1 MQWMPCYTPCSAHEQ
16 TCATSQLGRIR
27 VMNSAVSSSA
37 KTRRTGLLV
46 LGMHRSGTSATT
58 RWLNL
63 LGATLPANLME
74 ALADNNAEGFWESRD
89 VCLLNDELL
98 QASGSCWDDWRN
110 LDQHP
115 PPADALEAWRKQAY
129 AQLREDFEQSSLFVL
144 KDPRM
149 CRLLPQWQPVFEQ
162 FDTDLQC
169 VLPLRHPLE
178 VARSLTRRDGFHRD
192 KACLLWL
199 RHVLDAEYHSRGLP
213 RVWLDYADL
222 LRDWEQA
229 LEQLNTTLKLD
240 LAPADDATREQIKR
254 FLNPAHQHQKADE
267 QDLDTEPGLDPDIK
281 RTWEALKRL
290 IGSPNDDQ
298 ALSTLDEIRAALNAA
313 DARYGHAFGDELRQR
328 MQLKQ
333 QHADEAR
340 ALREQLTERASKV
353 QSLDALATQRREE
366 LAEVQAKLK
375 DRVEKVQSLE
385 QLAKQRLEA
394 LQESQDKLRG
404 RITKVDELTA
414 SLNKAREQLQER
426 SSKVER
432 LERVAKERRE
442 ELTQQRRRERH
453 LQKQLHNL
461 QEAHAQQGTALQ
473 EAEQTGRQQQTA
485 LQQLREQHKALQA
498 HQRESQRREAISTL
512 LQRRGSVY
520 GSIRFEQDTLPP
532 RRCYGVKLSLRQ
544 RRALRTQTRQ
554 VLASGL
560 FDLPWYLDTQ
570 PDLIEA
576 AAHPVWHW
584 LLVGWREGRSP
595 HWLFDPHWYL
605 QQYPDV
611 ATSDTNPLLH
621 YLMAGHQEGRAPS
634 ALFKPAWYAA
644 QGPALKPGQSAL
656 EHYLREG
663 QFQGLS
669 PNRYFDCAW
678 YLNHNPDVADAGL
691 GALDH
696 YLSLGWRE
704 GRDPSPLLWNDWYL
718 AQNPDVREAQTNPL
732 RHFVEHGQREGRDP
746 NPLCSADH
754 YWRQLARGKSD
765 APDPLGHYLHSGWQA
780 GLDPSPWFD
789 TDWYLARNP
798 DVREAGAN
806 PLMHF
811 LYHGLDEGRDPG
823 PAFDSSWYLSEYPDV
838 AESAVC
844 AFRHYLEY
852 GQKEGR
858 APRATTEQI
867 APARCPII
875 VASQP
880 GARPINPDWPHV
892 LVCAHAAH
900 GQLFGGERS
909 FIDILAL
916 LAELPYNVHVVV
928 PKSNPDYLAQLAP
941 LSCQTAHIPYRYW
954 RRGEAPQA
962 AAIDGLKAYMI
973 RHKIALVHVN
983 TIVVREPLIA
993 ARELGILCATHV
1005 RESVHDDSWLSRMV
1019 GLTPA
1024 EIVAKVTAET
1034 DCIIANSRHSAAEFD
1049 KPGATFVVPNTFD
1062 MQALDLP
1069 NQRAADGTL
1078 SVGLISSNIAKKG
1091 LEDFAQLATAC
1102 AEQLPQLRFKL
1113 IGPDNEEVAALRA
1126 RQQASELS
1134 DNLEFVGYQDSPQDA
1149 LAQVNVVMNLSHF
1162 AESFGRTV
1170 AEGLAARR
1178 PVIVYD
1184 LGAAKDLV
1192 DADESGWVIRHG
1204 HWRDAIEPLEQL
1216 CTTAGLLE
1224 RMGEAGRQAMQAR
1237 YGREVGV
1244 QALQAAYQHLH
1255 QTHEPPA
1262 WPRVLPAPRFNPPQA
1277 PAPLRLAYFCWHF
1290 PVPSETFVL
1299 NELRELVGAGVD
1311 VTVFCRQSPH
1321 ADFKPDFKIGW
1332 QRVSSPEELAEQLRA
1347 HQRTLVHAHF
1357 TYPTVTDMVWPA
1369 CEQADIPFTF
1379 IAHAQ
1384 DIFKY
1389 DNDRLNRVGEITQAP
1404 LCKAVFTLGRFHRDF
1419 LLARGVPA
1427 EKLHI
1432 NPNSI
1437 DTTRFRYRPPR
1448 QRPQGEPLQ
1457 VCAIHRL
1464 TEKKGLHDLIRAAD
1478 LLRDEAIEINIYGYG
1493 DEEPRLQAMIA
1504 ELGLTHCRLH
1514 GALNG
1519 YGEIVDVLDRHDLFA
1534 CPSVRTASGDMDGIP
1549 TVLLESMA
1557 TGTPVLTTQIASI
1570 PDLVQDGVT
1579 GLMVNANDPH
1589 SLADGIRRF
1598 AGLDSEQILGLSVNG
1613 RNAVLRRHDNRRLT
1627 RNLLRQWRDE
1637 VIDIVIVS
1645 WNNVAEL
1652 EAIVA
1657 HLFAHTRCNFHLSI
1671 CDNASEP
1678 DVVAFLFDLQRKR
1691 DNVTVIH
1698 RGDNTFVG
1706 PGTNTAADQGR
1717 APYVIYVC
1725 GKEGFAL
1732 ADGWESDMADYMD
1745 AHPEVGLAGSTGY
1758 SPTYLT
1764 GAQLPDGVAN
1774 FSDFRN
1780 QDFARQNPER
1790 VFKHVQ
1796 GGLFIMRRAMYDA
1809 IGGFSEQVPHSYT
1822 DVEYS
1827 YYVESCGW
1835 KLGQVD
1841 SVLALFNKTVP
1852 NIWSRVDEH
1861 IKVIHPPRLVDL
1873 PRLHAISRREIHV
1886 CNICE
1891 WSAPRHLSPDYHS
1904 CPNCGAQPAH
1914 RSLYR
1919 YLAEGLLTYRR
1930 LPALWINPHPCL
1942 EAFWSKSFQG
1952 RRLSSDE
1959 ITCELEQKGQLDTA
1973 TGALSLVVI
1982 QDCAVLDHPTA
1993 CAELTRVLNPQ
2004 GELVLIVGQHGDAV
2018 DRWSQQLSAHGLTET
2033 DQAFYASET
2042 VCYDT
2047 RRLLIFRAETA

>member
-1 MQWMPCYTPCSAHEQ
+1 
-16 TCATSQLGRIR
+16 
-27 VMNSAVSSSA
+27 MNSAVSSSA

-63 LGATLPANLME
+63 LGASLPGNLME

-98 QASGSCWDDWRN
+98 QTSGSCWDDWRN

-115 PPADALEAWRKQAY
+115 PPASTLETWRKQAG

-144 KDPRM
+144 KDPRI

-162 FDTDLQC
+162 FDTDIRC

-213 RVWLDYADL
+213 RVWLDYAAL
-222 LRDWEQA
+222 LDNWERA
-229 LEQLNTTLKLD
+229 LAQLNQTLDLE
-240 LAPADDATREQIKR
+240 LAPADEAIRGQINA
-254 FLNPAHQHQKADE
+254 FLNPAHQHQKADDTALE
-267 QDLDTEPGLDPDIK
+267 QEPGLDPDIK
-281 RTWEALKRL
+281 RTWAALKRL
-290 IGSPNDDQ
+290 IERPDDEQ
-298 ALSTLDEIRAALNAA
+298 ALRALDDIRAALNAA

-328 MQLKQ
+328 MALKKK
-333 QHADEAR
+333 HAEEAHQ
-340 ALREQLTERASKV
+340 LREQLAERASKV
-353 QSLDALATQRREE
+353 LSLETLAAQRRAEIG
-366 LAEVQAKLK
+366 EVQAKLK

-385 QLAKQRLEA
+385 QLAKQRLET
-394 LQESQDKLRG
+394 LRTT
-404 RITKVDELTA
+404 RA
-414 SLNKAREQLQER
+414 SLENRIAKVEELRDALKANKLDTDSLRQQLQER
-426 SSKVER
+426 ARKIDR
-432 LERVAKERRE
+432 LEQVALERRE
-442 ELTQQRRRERH
+442 ALAQQRRREKH
-453 LQKQLHNL
+453 LQSQLHKL
-461 QEAHAQQGTALQ
+461 QDAHAQQGAALQ
-473 EAEQTGRQQQTA
+473 QAEQTGRQQQAA
-485 LQQLREQHKALQA
+485 LKQLREQHKALQA
-498 HQRESQRREAISTL
+498 KQRESQRREAITTL
-512 LQRRGSVY
+512 LQRRGSTY
-520 GSIRFEQDTLPP
+520 RALDFAQDALPP
-532 RRCYGVKLSLRQ
+532 RRYCGIKLSLRQ

-554 VLASGL
+554 LLASGL

-605 QQYPDV
+605 QQNPDV
-611 ATSDTNPLLH
+611 AASGSNPLLH
-621 YLMAGHQEGRAPS
+621 YLTAGHQEDRAPS
-634 ALFKPAWYAA
+634 ALFNPAWYGA

-669 PNRYFDCAW
+669 PNRYFDGAW

-718 AQNPDVREAQTNPL
+718 ASNPDVREAQINPL
-732 RHFVEHGQREGRDP
+732 RHFVEHGQFEGRDP
-746 NPLCSADH
+746 NPVCSADH

-780 GLDPSPWFD
+780 GLDPSAWFD

-823 PAFDSSWYLSEYPDV
+823 PAFNSSWYLNEYPDV
-838 AESAVC
+838 AENAAC

-852 GQKEGR
+852 GRQEGR
-858 APRATTEQI
+858 APRAPAPQI
-867 APARCPII
+867 EPARCPITI
-875 VASQP
+875 SSQP
-880 GARPINPDWPHV
+880 GERHINPDWPHV

-928 PKSNPDYLAQLAP
+928 PSANPDYLAQLAP
-941 LSCQTAHIPYRYW
+941 LSCHTAHIPYRYW
-954 RRGEAPQA
+954 RRGEAPQS

-973 RHKIALVHVN
+973 RHKITLVHVN

-993 ARELGILCATHV
+993 ARELGIPCATHV

-1019 GLTPA
+1019 GLTPDQ
-1024 EIVAKVTAET
+1024 IVAKVTAQS

-1091 LEDFAQLATAC
+1091 LEDFALLATAC
-1102 AEQLPQLRFKL
+1102 AEHLPQLRFKL
-1113 IGPDNEEVAALRA
+1113 IGPDNDEVAALRA
-1126 RQQASELS
+1126 RQQAGELG
-1134 DNLEFVGYQDSPQDA
+1134 DNLEFVGYQDSPQEA

-1170 AEGLAARR
+1170 AEGLTARR

-1192 DADESGWVIRHG
+1192 SPGENGWVIRHG

-1224 RMGEAGRQAMQAR
+1224 RMGEAGRQAMQMR
-1237 YGREVGV
+1237 YGREIGV
-1244 QALQAAYQHLH
+1244 QALQTAYQHLQ

-1299 NELRELVGAGVD
+1299 NELRELVAAGVD

-1321 ADFKPDFKIGW
+1321 ADFKPDFEISW
-1332 QRVSSPEELAEQLRA
+1332 QRVSSPQELAEQLRA
-1347 HQRTLVHAHF
+1347 HARTLVHAHF

-1369 CEQADIPFTF
+1369 CEQADVPFSF

-1389 DNDRLNRVGEITQAP
+1389 DNDRLNRVGEIARAP

-1448 QRPQGEPLQ
+1448 LRPHGEPLQ

-1464 TEKKGLHDLIRAAD
+1464 TEKKGLHDLIRAAE
-1478 LLRDEAIEINIYGYG
+1478 LLRDEAVQINMYGYG
-1493 DEEPRLQAMIA
+1493 DEEPRLRDLIA
-1504 ELGLTHCRLH
+1504 ELGLSSCRLH

-1519 YGEIVDVLDRHDLFA
+1519 YGEIVDVLDQHDLFA

-1579 GLMVNANDPH
+1579 GLMVNANDPQ

-1657 HLFAHTRCNFHLSI
+1657 HLFAHTRSNFHLSI

-1691 DNVTVIH
+1691 DNVSVIH

-1706 PGTNTAADQGR
+1706 PGTNSAADQGR

-1764 GAQLPDGVAN
+1764 GAQLPDGIAK
-1774 FSDFRN
+1774 FADFRN
-1780 QDFARQNPER
+1780 QDFAQQHPER
-1790 VFKHVQ
+1790 IFKHVQ
-1796 GGLFIMRRAMYDA
+1796 GGLFIMRRAMYDE

-1827 YYVESCGW
+1827 YYAESRGW
-1835 KLGQVD
+1835 KLGQID

-1873 PRLHAISRREIHV
+1873 PRLHAISQREIHV

-1891 WSAPRHLSPDYHS
+1891 WSAPRYLNPDYHS

-1919 YLAEGLLTYRR
+1919 YLAEGMLTYRR

-1942 EAFWSKSFQG
+1942 ETFWSKSFQG
-1952 RRLSSDE
+1952 RRLNHGE
-1959 ITCELEQKGQLDTA
+1959 ITGELDQKGQLDTA
-1973 TGALSLVVI
+1973 TDALSLVVI
-1982 QDCAVLDHPTA
+1982 QDCAVLDHPSA
-1993 CAELTRVLNPQ
+1993 CAELARVLSPQ
-2004 GELVLIVGQHGDAV
+2004 GELVLILGEHGNALAH
-2018 DRWSQQLSAHGLTET
+2018 WSQQLGAHGLT
-2033 DQAFYASET
+2033 QADEALYASET

-2047 RRLLIFRAETA
+2047 RRMLVFRADTTTH